1 MGATEDV
8 LSASTRFRNQV
19 EETTSGINA
28 RRIIRV
34 CTHLRRDGEAAL
46 SQRELEPPP
55 FARAVDC
62 IQSRNE
68 AVEQER
74 LDGPIGLEAS
84 NL

>member
-8 LSASTRFRNQV
+8 LSASTCFRNQV

-28 RRIIRV
+28 RRIVRV

-46 SQRELEPPP
+46 SQRELEL
-55 FARAVDC
+55 FHSRAVDC